1 MPLCWSDGG
10 FEFVESGGQ
19 PEQVRRVDR
28 EFVVAAAQ
36 VWMDA
41 CPRIT
46 TLAVRFFFIQGSREE
61 RTRRP
66 DVPTVR
72 HIHVDDLAM
81 LATAR

>member
-1 MPLCWSDGG
+1 VPLGWSDGG
-10 FEFVESGGQ
+10 FEFVESGAQ

-36 VWMDA
+36 VLDGCVPSDHHA
-41 CPRIT
+41 RR
-46 TLAVRFFFIQGSREE
+46 AIQGSREE

-72 HIHVDDLAM
+72 HIHVEDLAM
-81 LATAR
+81 LAPAR